1 MRKVLA
7 IWLAKERKQLDCNSQ
22 KHSDQCYCF
31 LSVYKLHVPCKTHE
45 PLFAHVWSSMHLYVI
60 CCFSRCAMRG
70 LTTSCVEWTGYYR
83 HIRCMI
89 YFYRLMSVMS
99 LVIDGS
105 MIAIGYLI
113 TYNDIDLQENIDF
126 AAWSS
131 LPSNSWASCFN
142 SVSQHAFLE
151 KSLLHSIPIF

>member
-1 MRKVLA
+1 MFKCYFLLTVRKVLA
-7 IWLAKERKQLDCNSQ
+7 IWLAKGCKQLDCNSQ
-22 KHSDQCYCF
+22 KHSDQSYCF

-89 YFYRLMSVMS
+89 YFYRLMSGMS

-105 MIAIGYLI
+105 MKQSSQQQLGFLFYKLSHRCYVSAYNVQFGDVRPTRSNI
-113 TYNDIDLQENIDF
+113 THIY
-126 AAWSS
+126 
-131 LPSNSWASCFN
+131 
-142 SVSQHAFLE
+142 
-151 KSLLHSIPIF
+151 